1 MEQEQD
7 ATRGSTGSNRGS
19 CRRLKTCTSSVQG
32 FKTIEAFRAEK
43 IMEVMWNM
51 SEATVVEAIVVEAM
65 ADSREAGEETIDE
78 AMIGARG
85 NDRRGYGERGGERG
99 RARERDHGPSSRG
112 ATPDRTSRSRSTERY
127 SSQLPEQRVI
137 ANRPAHSEAKLLQAG
152 FGQAD
157 RVHGN
162 TGERRDAVVV
172 HLCANCDYLDYSLQ
186 QQLRSQAHMHSMDT
200 CMRPGGGAHGESH
213 EEARTRQYAL
223 DDMLLRSQSMSGSNA
238 RSQRSQQLRQSGGTE
253 DTGGDHKATEG
264 WYNALI

>member
-1 MEQEQD
+1 
-7 ATRGSTGSNRGS
+7 
-19 CRRLKTCTSSVQG
+19 
-32 FKTIEAFRAEK
+32 
-43 IMEVMWNM
+43 
-51 SEATVVEAIVVEAM
+51 
-65 ADSREAGEETIDE
+65 
-78 AMIGARG
+78 MI
-85 NDRRGYGERGGERG
+85 
-99 RARERDHGPSSRG
+99 P
-112 ATPDRTSRSRSTERY
+112 PY

-137 ANRPAHSEAKLLQAG
+137 ANRPAHLNSGAELLQAG

-162 TGERRDAVVV
+162 TGERRDAMAV

-253 DTGGDHKATEG
+253 DTGGRPQSDG
-264 WYNALI
+264 GVVMR